1 MQVGVFNYVDN
12 VPLPQYKTSN
22 KNAERSGMTVHSFPN
37 LPIRNPARE
46 LGISDIPVPPAFA
59 MRDME
64 KANAR
69 FLTALALDECEHM
82 MPPEVARRARNDR
95 KRHSAFVRH
104 TNFDGIQIVDAD
116 DLNKFVHYV
125 TGHPMAWVLAW
136 QLHSFAD
143 SLAGMAIDREAAVP
157 AFAEHVRS
165 AANAIKA
172 GFNREL

>member
-1 MQVGVFNYVDN
+1 
-12 VPLPQYKTSN
+12 
-22 KNAERSGMTVHSFPN
+22 MTVHSFPN

-64 KANAR
+64 AANAR
-69 FLTALALDECEHM
+69 FETALALDECEAM

-95 KRHSAFVRH
+95 RRHSDFVRH
-104 TNFDGIQIVDAD
+104 TNFDGIRVVDTD

-136 QLHSFAD
+136 QLHCS
-143 SLAGMAIDREAAVP
+143 AGFLTGRVIDREVAVP
-157 AFAEHVRS
+157 AFAEHVR
-165 AANAIKA
+165 AAAKAIEA